1 MKKTFL
7 LIFVFQF
14 FTLLSFSQIINGNF
28 EFDGLNRKYSVYLPA
43 SFQPDESLP
52 LLLALHGLTQNGA
65 TMMTF
70 SGFNS
75 IADTGNFVVVYPN
88 GIGNSWNVGLSGGS
102 SADDVGFLLALVD
115 TLHRQFNIDYR
126 RVYST
131 GFSNGGF
138 MSYKLACEVPD
149 SFAAIAPVSG
159 TMTDAA
165 FSACQP
171 VLAMPVMHIHGTSD
185 FVVSYTGSFG
195 NISAEAALTVWTGF
209 NNCPAVPVVEDLPD
223 LVAEGSTVQR
233 YTWSPCD
240 DGSEVVL
247 LKVINGGHTWP
258 GSVGV
263 TGIGITNR
271 DIVASSEIWNF
282 VKHFTRGESTGVS
295 QKETAPVR
303 IYPNPVNDNQI
314 TISSAKSLRNVNVQ
328 IIEISGR
335 LVFSKQFDTGS
346 SAFSLYLPDITPGIY
361 VVVLNGDNF
370 VETQKLV
377 VY

>member
-1 MKKTFL
+1 MKKTLL
-7 LIFVFQF
+7 LILAFQF
-14 FTLLSFSQIINGNF
+14 FTLLSFSQLINGNF
-28 EFDGLNRKYSVYLPA
+28 EFDGTNRTYAVYLPA
-43 SFQPDESLP
+43 SFQPDEPTP
-52 LLLALHGLTQNGA
+52 LLLALHGYTQNGA
-65 TMMTF
+65 TMMAF
-70 SGFNS
+70 SGFNA
-75 IADTGNFVVVYPN
+75 IADTGNFVVVYPD

-165 FSACQP
+165 FSSCQP
-171 VLAMPVMHIHGTSD
+171 ALAMPVMHIHGTSD

-195 NISAEAALTVWTGF
+195 NVSAEAALDVWSDF
-209 NNCPAVPVVEDLPD
+209 NNCPAAPVIEELPD
-223 LVAEGSTVQR
+223 LVAEGSTVER
-233 YTWSPCD
+233 YTWAPCN

-282 VKHFTRGESTGVS
+282 VKRFTRGEPTAIS
-295 QKETAPVR
+295 QKETASFR

-314 TISSAKSLRNVNVQ
+314 TITSHKSLRHINVQ

-335 LVFSKQFDTGS
+335 LVFSKQIDTGS

-361 VVVLNGDNF
+361 MVVFNGDNF

>member
-7 LIFVFQF
+7 LVFIFQF
-14 FTLLSFSQIINGNF
+14 FALLSFSQLINGDF
-28 EFDGLNRKYSVYLPA
+28 EFDGINRTYSVYLPV
-43 SFQPDESLP
+43 SFQPDESTP
-52 LLLALHGLTQNGA
+52 LLLALHGYTQNGA
-65 TMMTF
+65 AMMAF

-102 SADDVGFLLALVD
+102 NADDVGFLLALVD

-159 TMTDAA
+159 TMTDASL
-165 FSACQP
+165 SACQP
-171 VLAMPVMHIHGTSD
+171 TLAMPVMHIHGTSD
-185 FVVSYTGSFG
+185 YVVSYTGSYG
-195 NISAEAALTVWTGF
+195 NISAEAAVAVWSGF
-209 NNCPAVPVVEDLPD
+209 NNCPAAPVIEDLPD
-223 LVAEGSTVQR
+223 LVAEGSTVQCF
-233 YTWSPCD
+233 TWAPCD

-247 LKVINGGHTWP
+247 LKVLNGGHTWP

-282 VKHFTRGESTGVS
+282 VKRFTRGEPTAIS
-295 QKETAPVR
+295 QKEISSFR
-303 IYPNPVNDNQI
+303 IYPNPVNGNQI
-314 TISSAKSLRNVNVQ
+314 TIKTAKPFMSLEVQ

-335 LVFSKQFDTGS
+335 LVFSKQIDTGS
-346 SAFSLYLPDITPGIY
+346 SAFSLYLPDITPGYYMI
-361 VVVLNGDNF
+361 VLKGNNF
-370 VETQKLV
+370 IETQKLV

>member
-1 MKKTFL
+1 MKK
-7 LIFVFQF
+7 I
-14 FTLLSFSQIINGNF
+14 FTLILVLQFAIFPGFSQVIQGDF
-28 EFDGLNRKYSVYLPA
+28 TFDGLNRTYAVYLPA
-43 SFQPDESLP
+43 SYQPDESFP
-52 LLLALHGLTQNGA
+52 LLLALHGYTQNGA
-65 TMMTF
+65 TMMAF
-70 SGFNS
+70 SGFNA

-88 GIGNSWNVGLSGGS
+88 GISNSWNVGLPGGS

-115 TLHRQFNIDYR
+115 TLHRQFNIDVH

-138 MSYKLACEVPD
+138 MSYKLACEVPN

-159 TMTDAA
+159 TMTDASFA
-165 FSACQP
+165 SCQP
-171 VLAMPVMHIHGTSD
+171 TLSMPVMHIHGTSD
-185 FVVSYTGSFG
+185 YVVSYTGGYG
-195 NISAEAALTVWTGF
+195 NVSAEDALAVWTGF
-209 NNCPAVPVVEDLPD
+209 NNCPATPVVEDLPD

-233 YTWSPCD
+233 STWMPCD

-258 GSVGV
+258 GSVGA

-282 VKHFTRGESTGVS
+282 VKRFSRGEP
-295 QKETAPVR
+295 TAISLQEKSSFR
-303 IYPNPVNDNQI
+303 IYPNPMNGNQI
-314 TISSAKSLRNVNVQ
+314 NISSAKSLRHLNVQ

-335 LVFSKQFDTGS
+335 LVFSKQIDVESFT
-346 SAFSLYLPDITPGIY
+346 FPLHLPDITPGIY
-361 VVVLNGDNF
+361 MVVLHGNNF